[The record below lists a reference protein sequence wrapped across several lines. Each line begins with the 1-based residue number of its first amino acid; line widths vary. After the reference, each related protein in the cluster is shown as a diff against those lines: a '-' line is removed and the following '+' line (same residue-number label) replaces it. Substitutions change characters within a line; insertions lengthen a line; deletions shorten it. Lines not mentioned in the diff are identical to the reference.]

1 MSYHRGG
8 KVWVE
13 ENGLGWVALEKDWTG
28 DLLPQDLVSENG
40 LVGVDFH
47 LADYRKRASL
57 EVMPNFKISGFSFSL
72 TDQLSFII
80 FMGKRFFSWVTL
92 ITRERLPE
100 YKLTETEDG
109 GEYG

>member
-57 EVMPNFKISGFSFSL
+57 GGYAKFQNKWFSFL
-72 TDQLSFII
+72 
-80 FMGKRFFSWVTL
+80 
-92 ITRERLPE
+92 
-100 YKLTETEDG
+100 
-109 GEYG
+109 